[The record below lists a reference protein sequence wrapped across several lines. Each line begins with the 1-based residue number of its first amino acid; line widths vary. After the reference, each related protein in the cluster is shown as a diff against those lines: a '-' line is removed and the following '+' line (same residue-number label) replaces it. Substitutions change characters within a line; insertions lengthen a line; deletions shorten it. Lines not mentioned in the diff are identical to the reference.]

1 MIFLLLA
8 ALALLAVIAGVMIHN
23 AIALRRLHRRLDA
36 RARLDA
42 LSRAPD
48 DDGGSRGTAEPV
60 LRIIKGGAMAMIG
73 AAGATIAWTKEHPA
87 AAVVG
92 LVGAVATTA
101 VVAASTPM
109 AVPDI
114 GNPIAGGPPP
124 PVTVTPLP
132 VPPPP
137 APPATPDPAPTTPPT
152 ATSSSES
159 AATVAARAPA
169 PHEHPVPGAPPYL
182 VATRTTTAQPPHP
195 ASPGTSTPEPPGTT
209 PAPKPPTPTPCG
221 GIDVNL
227 RPIADLCVL

>member
-8 ALALLAVIAGVMIHN
+8 ALALLAVIAGLMIHN

-36 RARLDA
+36 RARLAA

-60 LRIIKGGAMAMIG
+60 LRIIKGGAMAVIG

-92 LVGAVATTA
+92 LAGAVATTA

-114 GNPIAGGPPP
+114 GNPVAGGPPP
-124 PVTVTPLP
+124 PVTVTPLH

-137 APPATPDPAPTTPPT
+137 APPTTPAPAPTTPPT
-152 ATSSSES
+152 ATSTPRSTASVTARTP
-159 AATVAARAPA
+159 AADTTA
-169 PHEHPVPGAPPYL
+169 PGAPPYL
-182 VATRTTTAQPPHP
+182 VATRTTTAQPPP
-195 ASPGTSTPEPPGTT
+195 APPATSPPEPPGTT
-209 PAPKPPTPTPCG
+209 PAPKPPVPTPTPCG
-221 GIDVNL
+221 IDINL